1 MNKVEK
7 AMIGIYCKMYNGF
20 NKVMKEEKGD
30 TNFISI
36 LIILGIVIIV
46 AGVFI
51 VYKNRILD
59 QVKTQ
64 VDNFKIDSN
73 AK

>member
-36 LIILGIVIIV
+36 IIILGIVIVV
-46 AGVFI
+46 AGVFMGFKDQI
-51 VYKNRILD
+51 VAMVRDK
-59 QVKTQ
+59 V
-64 VDNFKIDSN
+64 N
-73 AK
+73 AFTIQ